1 MQDQRPKA
9 GQPSQSNVK
18 LAHAQ
23 VEAGGNVHVGHV
35 FRHEQH
41 IHPAA
46 DNVAALERKIQ
57 QVAEKLERAEDSVSC
72 TSLLKEMRDLSEQPV
87 FKQMKDLRKYV
98 TALLQINPDEPKA
111 IQSKA
116 QALTLAIFSQHHLIP
131 HRELTVGDP
140 LGQGSFGKV
149 SLAQYKRQR
158 VAIKEI
164 FGELTANAHKS
175 LMAEIRIMFQLNSD
189 FIVRLHGIS
198 VDKTPILVMECMS
211 QGSLTKLL
219 GDDEIALSWF
229 TRYQIAHDVACGL
242 DVLHTRKPE
251 IIHRDLKS
259 MNVLLC
265 HRDQRYWAKIS
276 DFGLSQVK
284 SSSRMSSAAQA
295 KSVGTT
301 AWKAPELFGLKPK
314 YSSASDIYAY
324 AMVLWEIAA
333 RALPFIGVD
342 ESEIRAAIKE
352 GERAEM
358 PEDCPK
364 ALRRLIERLWD
375 QKPERRLTTSQ
386 IIAELEPL
394 LADEAAKEEK
404 EDGHSSD
411 MRKAIQVRE
420 EEMLAKQRALE
431 AAAEEKNKE
440 IQALEAKLRAM
451 KLAAAQ
457 VDAGQAEKAKAP
469 EQRQIDPLAAG
480 TAKAAAAVGKFQAL
494 KANPPQNAAGA
505 ALAAGTAKAAAAVG
519 KFQAPKAN
527 PPQNAAGAALDEK
540 EIEISEADKQ
550 TFFRHIARGEQEQAE
565 AMLKKQPL
573 LALAKGRFDD
583 ISDLRCLKKGD
594 EFERVFQH
602 ISGWQYAIWAGDI
615 HMCRMI
621 KRCLLESPNAA
632 PRIDTAKTQYRE
644 VRQGV
649 GDFDADHHRKA
660 FDLTPLIHAL
670 KTYAQNYDAWDYK
683 KCKAHWC
690 KVVGGLQRKLPAH
703 VINEYCRP
711 DRAFSHYNG
720 SPDFLDLTLP
730 RVGGGCGDGG
740 NEEYGLDWFL
750 TEVYDNGKIAEA
762 WAAARYS
769 ERRVLACGGTIND
782 TWVAM
787 DATALD
793 RLKNVRTQQIEAEL
807 QNDLETCMRAGSRPG
822 I

>member
-175 LMAEIRIMFQLNSD
+175 LMEEIRIMFQLNSD

-284 SSSRMSSAAQA
+284 SSSRMSSAGQA

-301 AWKAPELFGLKPK
+301 AWKAPELFGLRPT
-314 YSSASDIYAY
+314 YSPASDIYAY

-358 PEDCPK
+358 PEDCPA
-364 ALRRLIERLWD
+364 ALRRLMERLWD

-411 MRKAIQVRE
+411 MRKAIQARE
-420 EEMLAKQRALE
+420 EEILVKQRALE
-431 AAAEEKNKE
+431 AAAEEKNNK
-440 IQALEAKLRAM
+440 IQALEAELRAM

-457 VDAGQAEKAKAP
+457 VDAGQAEKATAV
-469 EQRQIDPLAAG
+469 EQRQH
-480 TAKAAAAVGKFQAL
+480 
-494 KANPPQNAAGA
+494 

-519 KFQAPKAN
+519 KFPAPKAN
-527 PPQNAAGAALDEK
+527 PPQKAAGVALDQK
-540 EIEISEADKQ
+540 EIEVSKADKQ
-550 TFFRHIARGEQEQAE
+550 TFFRHIARGEQDQAE
-565 AMLKKQPL
+565 AMLKKQPM

-594 EFERVFQH
+594 KFERVFQN

-621 KRCLLESPNAA
+621 KRCLLESPHAA
-632 PRIDTAKTQYRE
+632 PLIDTAKTQYRD
-644 VRQGV
+644 VRQGK

-660 FDLTPLIHAL
+660 FDLTPLIDAL
-670 KTYAQNYDAWDYK
+670 KTYVQNYDAWDNE

-690 KVVGGLQRKLPAH
+690 EVVGGLQRKLPAH

-711 DRAFSHYNG
+711 DRPFVVNG
-720 SPDFLDLTLP
+720 GPPDFLDLTLP
-730 RVGGGCGDGG
+730 RVGYKEG
-740 NEEYGLDWFL
+740 NKEYGLDWFL
-750 TEVYDNGKIAEA
+750 TKVYDNGKMGVS
-762 WAAARYS
+762 WAAHRTRYESGCLFYESVILAGWGQQASGRPTIGSFFFGDSTHFPAARLGIS
-769 ERRVLACGGTIND
+769 DDV
-782 TWVAM
+782 
-787 DATALD
+787 TALD
-793 RLKNVRTQQIEAEL
+793 RLKNVRTQQIGDEL

>member
-1 MQDQRPKA
+1 MQDQPPKA
-9 GQPSQSNVK
+9 GQQPQSNVK
-18 LAHAQ
+18 LDHAQ
-23 VEAGGNVHVGHV
+23 VAAGGNVHVGHV
-35 FRHEQH
+35 IRHEQH
-41 IHPAA
+41 IHQAA
-46 DNVAALERKIQ
+46 EDVASLERKIQ
-57 QVAEKLERAEDSVSC
+57 TVAEKLEKTEDSVLC
-72 TSLLKEMRDLSEQPV
+72 RSLLKEMRDLSEQPV
-87 FKQMKDLRKYV
+87 FNQLKDLRKYV
-98 TALLQINPDEPKA
+98 TALLQVNPDEPKS

-116 QALTLAIFSQHHLIP
+116 QALTLAIFSQHHLIL

-149 SLAQYKRQR
+149 YLAQYKRQR

-164 FGELTANAHKS
+164 FGEVTANAHKA
-175 LMAEIRIMFQLNSD
+175 LMEEIRIMFQLNSD

-198 VDKTPILVMECMS
+198 VDKIPILVMECMS

-219 GDDEIALSWF
+219 GDDEIALTWF

-242 DVLHTRKPE
+242 DVLHTQK

-265 HRDQRYWAKIS
+265 HKDQRYWAKIS

-284 SSSRMSSAAQA
+284 SSSRMTSAGQA

-342 ESEIRAAIKE
+342 ESEIKAAIKE
-352 GERAEM
+352 GERADI
-358 PEDCPK
+358 PENCPE
-364 ALRRLIERLWD
+364 AMRRLIERLWD

-394 LADEAAKEEK
+394 LAVEAQKEAK
-404 EDGHSSD
+404 EDGHPSD
-411 MRKAIQVRE
+411 MLKAMQARE
-420 EEMLAKQRALE
+420 EEMLAKQSALE
-431 AAAEEKNKE
+431 AAAEEKNNK
-440 IQALEAKLRAM
+440 IQALEAELRAM

-457 VDAGQAEKAKAP
+457 VEAEQPEKAKAP

-480 TAKAAAAVGKFQAL
+480 TAKAAAALGQFPAPKP
-494 KANPPQNAAGA
+494 NPPQNAAG
-505 ALAAGTAKAAAAVG
+505 V
-519 KFQAPKAN
+519 
-527 PPQNAAGAALDEK
+527 ALDEK
-540 EIEISEADKQ
+540 EIEVSEADKQ
-550 TFFRHIARGEQEQAE
+550 TFFRHIARGEQDQAE
-565 AMLKKQPL
+565 AMLKEQPV

-594 EFERVFQH
+594 QFERVFQN

-621 KRCLLESPNAA
+621 KQCLLQSPDAA
-632 PRIDTAKTQYRE
+632 ALVDTAKTQYRD
-644 VRQGV
+644 VRQGK

-660 FDLTPLIHAL
+660 FDLTPLIDAL
-670 KTYAQNYDAWDYK
+670 KAYVQNLNAWDAK
-683 KCKAHWC
+683 KCEAHWC
-690 KVVGGLQRKLPAH
+690 KVIGGHQRKLPAH

-711 DRAFSHYNG
+711 DRSFVVNHG
-720 SPDFLDLTLP
+720 PPDFLDLTLP
-730 RVGGGCGDGG
+730 RVGYKDGPQV
-740 NEEYGLDWFL
+740 YGLDWFL
-750 TEVYDNGKIAEA
+750 TEVYSNGKMGES
-762 WAAARYS
+762 WAASREQWKRRGGWSCVGRARFMP
-769 ERRVLACGGTIND
+769 LIND
-782 TWVAM
+782 MA
-787 DATALD
+787 ALD
-793 RLKNVRTQQIEAEL
+793 RLKNVRRQQIEAEL
-807 QNDLETCMRAGSRPG
+807 KNDLETCMRPGGRPG